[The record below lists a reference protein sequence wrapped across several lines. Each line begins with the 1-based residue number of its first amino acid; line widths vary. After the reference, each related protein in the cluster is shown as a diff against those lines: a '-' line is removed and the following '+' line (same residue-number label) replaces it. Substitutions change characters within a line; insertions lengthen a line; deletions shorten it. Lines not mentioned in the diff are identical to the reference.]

1 MEDYF
6 FEIFGGYDV
15 KIVIIK
21 LLLIDI
27 LLNWLFSVLVE
38 LNKIFGF
45 VCNWIKRNIEKFVC
59 E

>member
-21 LLLIDI
+21 LLLII
-27 LLNWLFSVLVE
+27 SFFNWLNNVLFE
-38 LNKIFGF
+38 LEKILGF
-45 VCNWIKRNIEKFVC
+45 VCSCVKRNIEKFVC
-59 E
+59 D